1 MAKTNGKRVPTGG
14 GDSIDLLM
22 DTVVVGRRPSCDIM
36 MEFSNISG
44 QHCRFSFREGYWY
57 VEDLQSTN
65 GTKVNG
71 TRVLTKVIY
80 PGEIVTIGKRPFR
93 LMYELP
99 QGSPLVPETSVEDLS
114 IPLLRK
120 AGLDKGPTN
129 YSRASKDIVFD
140 PADFLLQGD
149 ID

>member
-1 MAKTNGKRVPTGG
+1 M
-14 GDSIDLLM
+14 
-22 DTVVVGRRPSCDIM
+22 
-36 MEFSNISG
+36 
-44 QHCRFSFREGYWY
+44 
-57 VEDLQSTN
+57 
-65 GTKVNG
+65 
-71 TRVLTKVIY
+71 IY

-99 QGSPLVPETSVEDLS
+99 QGSLLVPETFVEDLS

-129 YSRASKDIVFD
+129 HSRASKDIAFD